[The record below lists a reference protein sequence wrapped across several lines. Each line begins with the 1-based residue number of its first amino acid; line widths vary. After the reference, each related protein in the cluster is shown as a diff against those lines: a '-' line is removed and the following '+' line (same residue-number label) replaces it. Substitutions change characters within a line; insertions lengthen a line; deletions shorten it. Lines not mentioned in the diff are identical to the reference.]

1 MANEPRTYC
10 VELYRRKEKLSNV
23 KDNVSYK
30 L

>member
-1 MANEPRTYC
+1 MANKPRTYR